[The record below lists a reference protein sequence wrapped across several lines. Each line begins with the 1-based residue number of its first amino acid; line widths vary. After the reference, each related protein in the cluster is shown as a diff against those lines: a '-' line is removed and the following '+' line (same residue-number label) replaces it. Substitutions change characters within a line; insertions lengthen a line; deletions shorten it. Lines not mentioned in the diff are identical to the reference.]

1 MATHSP
7 SGTLWIA
14 MAMAMATPTEGSAR
28 VATKV
33 AIPSGKLWMAMAMA
47 VSRPIFSSSFFFA
60 ASASSPAPSAAA
72 GGGGPCPR
80 SMPSSTVSSSW
91 LISSVDTACLDP
103 EQHVSSS
110 PFAAGA
116 AGSFFSASPLE
127 ENSVTEWCLKPKKC
141 TRRSRTKMTSMP
153 TKKKMVAYRRDSA
166 PV

>member
-72 GGGGPCPR
+72 AGGGPCPR

-110 PFAAGA
+110 PF
-116 AGSFFSASPLE
+116 FSASPLE
-127 ENSVTEWCLKPKKC
+127 ENPVTEWCLKPKKC